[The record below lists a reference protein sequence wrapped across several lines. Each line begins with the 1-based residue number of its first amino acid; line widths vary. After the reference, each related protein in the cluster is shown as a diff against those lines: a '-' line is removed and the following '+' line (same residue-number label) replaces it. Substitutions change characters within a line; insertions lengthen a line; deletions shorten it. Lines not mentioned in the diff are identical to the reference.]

1 MRHHNHKFTQVLTYV
16 MCWMLATQPVWATI
30 QVDSSGKHHT
40 TLSAA
45 ANGVPVVNIAAPNA
59 SGLSHNQFQ
68 QYNVGQE
75 GLILNNSTEKLAQ
88 SQLGGYLQGNTQLNG
103 QAASVIL
110 NEVTGANRSQLN
122 GYTEVF
128 GQQANVIVANP
139 YGITCN
145 GCGFLNT
152 PRATLT
158 TGVPQF
164 QNGVLSG
171 FDIRQGDITVTGQ
184 GLDGTAQDYF
194 DILARTAKI
203 NAAIHANALSVI
215 TGPNQIDYQT
225 NQITATSPTSDQ
237 PLLAIDSS
245 ALGGMYAGRI
255 SLVAT
260 EQGVGVNTG
269 KLFSTVGDIQ
279 LSADGQISLGDVSS
293 KQSLTVQSNQSVTT
307 TGTQQ
312 AGQNIEYVAAGDL
325 LLNSENS
332 AAQFQATAGDQI
344 HQNRLVSAIQS
355 ASFSAAAVN
364 FQDSETVSQTI
375 RVQADAI
382 RLQSSSLTAGVAADG
397 SESHNG
403 RVSLTSTDVSLS
415 DSRIQ
420 VSGELNTKVQT
431 LSLDE
436 SSLIAA
442 EQARLVGISQL
453 TNEGQI
459 AVQQT
464 LMIANPQSLTL
475 QGAGTTHAGTLELQ
489 AGAIQNHTQLIANQL
504 NAEADTLIQSSSGEL
519 VAQTGMSVQAET
531 IDNSGKLVSAGTQTL
546 YVTGQLSNQGAI
558 QSAGEQSITAGSFHQ
573 QSTGVTT
580 SQADQQ
586 IVAEQINNAGT
597 LAAGGAQRLIVSG
610 QLTNTGQIQA
620 VGDQLIEAGGFAQ
633 KGSVSSDANSQLNA
647 GTLIN
652 DGDLTSLGDMSI
664 SVDTLTLNQAATAN
678 GDLNVDATG
687 DIALNHNL
695 SAGGDARLSAGGKL
709 SNQGKLVAQGQTA
722 VSVAGTFTNLVSGL
736 ISGNT
741 TVLNAGVLTN
751 QGTIQ
756 ALTNLMATLT
766 QFTNQGATLGM
777 QDTTLNVAGNLTN
790 TGLLYAGDQG
800 YFYVKGHLINTEA
813 DILTGGNMVIAG
825 DASGTMAAS
834 VQNQSGVIE
843 SGGDLKITS
852 SLIKNTVK
860 AIDVNSST
868 ENYSA
873 PPAHYTTQVTADET
887 CRDIQVGQQGGGIPT
902 LCSYSA
908 SSRTFEEH
916 ASKSVNTV
924 QVTGQPGRLLSQ
936 GVMTLDAGTVENVVS
951 LISSNEAINIKANRL
966 INQAYSN
973 EVVERY
979 HVYQQDG
986 VSISDVSERS
996 DVFTVDVDLID
1007 VRETVTKG
1015 QTYAST
1021 ISAKGALNLNVA
1033 QNINNSTQKAHGSG
1047 YSTSG
1052 NQHAAQNTEI
1062 SEIEA
1067 GDVEGITA
1075 ISSAANA
1082 VAFPEFRLPT
1092 SPNGLFVYNNGPDS
1106 QYLIETN
1113 PALTHLDQ
1121 FLGSDYFFDSIG
1133 FDPQK
1138 DLKVLGDAFYDTR
1151 TITSAIFEQ
1160 TGQRYL
1166 NDDVGTDLEQMQQLL
1181 DSAGQQKDSLNL
1193 QAGVALTP
1201 EQVAGLTQDIVWWEP
1216 VEVNGQQVLAPKLY
1230 LSQVTQDNL
1239 SGGALIS
1246 GSEVY
1251 VEAGNI
1257 VNSGQMDSQGKLHLV
1272 SDDRISNLGGS
1283 ITAGGD
1289 IEMNAVND
1297 IENIS
1302 GQFAGE
1308 NIALSTEKG
1317 DIINRTEVERV
1328 SITQNGAV
1336 TTADDASGV
1345 VYTDTRVGD
1354 TASIH
1359 GRGTVTMNAGG
1370 SIENTAANV
1379 TAGGDLSFI
1388 AEKDIIVAAETQRDD
1403 IKTRDQ
1409 EQLNVAVL
1417 GSGLSSGG
1425 NLSFDA
1431 GENIAVT
1438 ASDMYA
1444 EGELA
1449 MVAGW
1454 DVALN
1459 TLVNE
1464 AFSREET
1471 YNSQSVSH
1479 IRQHQGTQL
1488 AANDGVFIQSG
1499 NDFTATGSQMS
1510 TQGDVVVQAK
1520 GDITFQAVN
1529 DSEYHYDQTTQK
1541 KSFGRKETS
1550 IQESLTETVVGADVS
1565 AEGKIIVK
1573 AQKIDSVQ
1581 TAGGDSDIT
1590 IVGSNFTAGGGIEAS
1605 ADGDVTVTAQ
1615 QYQSY
1620 SRDETIKQ
1628 GFGGL
1633 SGSHKSEVDSATLLD
1648 ASGMMSSDTIDITS
1662 GKSITLVASD
1672 IDADGDITA
1681 TAVDEVIIAAG
1692 QESRQHETFEQ
1703 EYGAFSGGDLY
1714 SMDSERQGEIHNT
1727 ARGSTLTSG
1736 GTVNI
1741 NGGTVSV
1748 IGSGIDADADVN
1760 LTADTGSI
1768 DVLAAQETH
1777 TRWSESESLSV
1788 GLGDTLK
1795 SLVNPFG
1802 ATDFDGGQAKVTL
1815 AKAEYEKAENK
1826 TEATTHLGSSIT
1838 GKGTVLMDAAE
1849 DIVIQGSD
1857 VLADAD
1863 EDGQGN
1869 IELTAAENVLIRE
1882 VLDRESTTSSSMQ
1895 GEAELSLVVQHQA
1908 VETGKAA
1915 IALKESADKL
1925 KQAEKDYRQYQKQVD
1940 SLENTLS
1947 ELERALANNE
1957 PGVSAADIAELKGII
1972 SDVKSDEAFY
1982 LASIT
1987 LATVDLASKTTLL
2000 YKQGATTYSSFS
2012 TLGVNAGLQLDMSV
2026 TQTDSKSSSSTA
2038 RGSSLAGQN
2047 IVVKSGTQTDQ
2058 QILVQGSS
2066 LTAKEGVTLEGGTVN
2081 VLAAEQTQQ
2090 SQSQTESGTISASMT
2105 VHGSSTGGSLNASLN
2120 QSEQR
2125 SQSTTYV
2132 NSGVSGNH
2140 ITINSR
2146 GDTHIQGANVDAAE
2160 SLNLDI
2166 GGDLNVASVQDRHSL
2181 SNQGAGISGG
2191 VSLSGRNEA
2200 TGDAGGDVTGSNGGL
2215 NASSGRVISSETQLT
2230 TLTSGG
2236 TAEIKVAGNTD
2247 ITGALIATVDENGN
2261 DLNNLTLNTGSLS
2274 YSDLNNTDY
2283 RQDQSAGLTTSVGVQ
2298 QGGIDSTYNS
2308 SNLKYTNTSSYSKD
2322 KTLATLGQGEIT
2334 LSDDSDLTALNRDT
2348 STTSRDLFE
2357 VDRQQGNVDVTLDHR
2372 LLTEEGRNNIAE
2384 DVKRNELGLSSLADV
2399 VTKDSVSLGDT
2410 FEHVDNVQKNLDV
2423 QKLVA
2428 SQAEGKFAV
2437 ILNNLDT
2444 ATASEKQAAINAYAA
2459 AYAEVYGVNIDSAL
2473 VVAVTKMTH
2482 GAHYMNGNG
2491 ASQIVINDE
2500 TMKNAK
2506 DYMTTLGH
2514 EVTHGQVAQGGLDS
2528 RENKTL
2534 NEEYASLMGGY
2545 SADNYAFV
2553 LENSGL
2559 GTVREGDI
2567 NRHHGN
2573 QSALISRNS
2582 SNYLAD
2588 EAVLPAGS
2596 IEYYLNQEEV
2606 QNKLSLLA
2614 SCNKQG
2620 AGSAACQQLNQTNQ
2634 LDHMRDAELQAAC
2647 QDMSSPGCR
2656 AQIAKAQA
2664 ALDSFDEGASPWDDT
2679 RLGQEQESIRT
2690 VLNDPSGRARQ
2701 AQQEKLD
2708 LAFNVLADFSPGV
2721 GDAKGFAEAE
2731 TKLDYLLATVGLVP
2745 VAGDLVKM
2753 AADAFKAGKVGEA
2766 QKLLSKA
2773 QEHLQH
2779 VDADFDLPDL
2789 ALPAPAP
2796 HLDKAPTTDLD
2807 VSGTRSG
2814 SAVGDV
2820 DGRMLGD
2827 IPVVKVDSSQA
2838 AKGTPEYEAL
2848 NNPLPNTQYE
2858 LDNGTTFR
2866 TNESGFVDEISFTPV
2881 DVKMPRDSRQ
2891 TAVGKEGLDTDVGG
2905 HIQACR
2911 YGGTCDRY
2919 NLFPQDKNFNNS
2931 AYKRWENEIN
2941 RALQN
2946 GDNVGSVK
2954 VRLNRADPNSSR
2966 PDSLRIEYSI
2976 NGEIKVKNFRNNSGG

>member
-1 MRHHNHKFTQVLTYV
+1 MRHRNHKFTQVLTYV
-16 MCWMLATQPVWATI
+16 LCWMLATQPVWATI
-30 QVDSSGKHHT
+30 QVDSSSKNNT
-40 TLSAA
+40 TISAA

-68 QYNVGQE
+68 QYNVGKE

-88 SQLGGYLQGNTQLNG
+88 SQLGGYLQGNAQLNG

-164 QNGVLSG
+164 QSGLLSG
-171 FDIRQGDITVTGQ
+171 FDIRQGDVTVTGQ
-184 GLDGTAQDYF
+184 GLDGTQQDYF

-203 NAAIHANALSVI
+203 NADIHANNLSVV
-215 TGPNQIDYQT
+215 TGPNQIDYLT
-225 NQITATSPTSDQ
+225 NDVTATHDVKDK

-269 KLFSTVGDIQ
+269 RLFSTVGDIQ

-293 KQSLTVQSNQSVTT
+293 KQSLTVQSNQSMTT

-344 HQNRLVSAIQS
+344 HQNSLVAATES
-355 ASFSAAAVN
+355 ASFSGSEVN

-382 RLQSSSLTAGVAADG
+382 RLQNSTLIAGVAADG
-397 SESHNG
+397 SESLSG
-403 RVSLTSTDVSLS
+403 RVDLTGADVSLS

-420 VSGELNTKVQT
+420 VSGELSSVAQT
-431 LSLDE
+431 LSLDAP
-436 SSLIAA
+436 SQIAA
-442 EQARLVGISQL
+442 EHASLAGISQL

-459 AVQQT
+459 AVKQT
-464 LMIANPQSLTL
+464 LTIANPQSLTL

-489 AGAIQNHTQLIANQL
+489 AGTIQNHSQLIANQL
-504 NAEADTLIQSSSGEL
+504 NAAAETLTQSTSGEL
-519 VAQTGMSVQAET
+519 VAQAGMSVQAET
-531 IDNSGKLVSAGTQTL
+531 IDNRGKLVSAGSQTL
-546 YVTGQLSNQGAI
+546 HVTGELSNQGAI
-558 QSAGEQSITAGSFHQ
+558 QSAGEQSITAGTFSQ
-573 QSTGVTT
+573 QNTGVTT
-580 SQADQQ
+580 SQAEQQ
-586 IVAEQINNAGT
+586 IVADQIDNAGT
-597 LAAGGAQRLIVSG
+597 LAAAGAQRLSVSG

-620 VGDQLIEAGGFAQ
+620 VGDQFVEADWFAQ
-633 KGSVSSDANSQLNA
+633 KGRVSSDANSQLTA

-678 GDLNVDATG
+678 GDLDVNTTG
-687 DIALNHNL
+687 DMVLNHNL

-709 SNQGKLVAQGQTA
+709 SNKGKLVAQGQTT
-722 VSVAGTFTNLVSGL
+722 VSVGGTFTNLATGL

-741 TVLNAGVLTN
+741 TVLNAGMLTN

-825 DASGTMAAS
+825 DASGAMASS
-834 VQNQSGVIE
+834 VQNISGVIQSGTDLDMKAQSIVNKRKVLEIEKSSGEGVQLEPHYNQAEFTVANGSEFAPTHKWKE
-843 SGGDLKITS
+843 SKGS
-852 SLIKNTVK
+852 SGANG
-860 AIDVNSST
+860 NSSIR
-868 ENYSA
+868 
-873 PPAHYTTQVTADET
+873 YTLVITGGKHLDFVTKNE
-887 CRDIQVGQQGGGIPT
+887 VVT
-902 LCSYSA
+902 LKTASA
-908 SSRTFEEH
+908 SAQVLAGKNLTFLG
-916 ASKSVNTV
+916 NN
-924 QVTGQPGRLLSQ
+924 L
-936 GVMTLDAGTVENVVS
+936 ENNAS
-951 LISSNEAINIKANRL
+951 LISAASNS
-966 INQAYSN
+966 Y
-973 EVVERY
+973 
-979 HVYQQDG
+979 
-986 VSISDVSERS
+986 
-996 DVFTVDVDLID
+996 FTVDFLKNIGYAIGGVKETAAYDYAYHRNLTSRAVKEFVFKRTSHD
-1007 VRETVTKG
+1007 VQKFDQG
-1015 QTYAST
+1015 FINST
-1021 ISAKGALNLNVA
+1021 ISSGGNTVLNVKNKLNNSEIKSNTGVKSSGKPSQQAQQVGLQTAASNQLDLALNTSTN
-1033 QNINNSTQKAHGSG
+1033 NIP
-1047 YSTSG
+1047 
-1052 NQHAAQNTEI
+1052 
-1062 SEIEA
+1062 
-1067 GDVEGITA
+1067 
-1075 ISSAANA
+1075 
-1082 VAFPEFRLPT
+1082 FPEFRLPT

-1113 PALTHLDQ
+1113 PALTNLDQ

-1166 NDDVGTDLEQMQQLL
+1166 NDDVGTDLDQMQQLL

-1230 LSQVTQDNL
+1230 LSRVTQDNL

-1251 VEAGNI
+1251 AEAGNI
-1257 VNSGQMDSQGKLHLV
+1257 INSGQMDSKGKLHLV
-1272 SDDRISNLGGS
+1272 SDDNISNLGGS
-1283 ITAGGD
+1283 MTAGGD
-1289 IEMNAVND
+1289 IEMDAVND
-1297 IENIS
+1297 IHNIS
-1302 GQFAGE
+1302 GQIAGE

-1336 TTADDASGV
+1336 TTADDVSGV
-1345 VYTDTRVGD
+1345 VYTDTRVGE
-1354 TASIH
+1354 TASIN
-1359 GRGTVTMNAGG
+1359 GRGTITMSAGG
-1370 SIENTAANV
+1370 SIKNTAANV
-1379 TAGGDLSFI
+1379 TAGGDLSVK
-1388 AEKDIIVAAETQRDD
+1388 AEKDIIVTAETQRDYL
-1403 IKTRDQ
+1403 KTRDQ
-1409 EQLNVAVL
+1409 EHLDVAVL

-1431 GENIAVT
+1431 GENISVT

-1471 YNSQSVSH
+1471 HNSQSVSH

-1499 NDFTATGSQMS
+1499 NDITATGSQMS
-1510 TQGDVVVQAK
+1510 TQGDVVVLAK

-1529 DSEYHYDQTTQK
+1529 DSEYRYDQTTKK
-1541 KSFGRKETS
+1541 KSFGRRETS

-1565 AEGKIIVK
+1565 AGGKIIVK
-1573 AQKIDSVQ
+1573 AQKFGSVQ

-1590 IVGSNFTAGGGIEAS
+1590 IVGSNFTAGEGIEAS

-1620 SRDETIKQ
+1620 SRNETIKQ

-1648 ASGMMSSDTIDITS
+1648 ASGMMSSDNIDITS

-1672 IDADGDITA
+1672 VDADGDITA

-1703 EYGAFSGGDLY
+1703 EYGAFRGGDLF

-1727 ARGSTLTSG
+1727 AKGSALSSG

-1741 NGGTVSV
+1741 NGGSVTV
-1748 IGSGIDADADVN
+1748 IGSDVSAEADAN
-1760 LTADTGSI
+1760 FTADTGSVT
-1768 DVLAAQETH
+1768 VLAAEENHST
-1777 TRWSESESLSV
+1777 WSSTESLSV
-1788 GLGDTLK
+1788 NVEDALK
-1795 SLVNPFG
+1795 SVVNPYESVN
-1802 ATDFDGGQAKVTL
+1802 FDGGQAKLTL
-1815 AKAEYEKAENK
+1815 AKAEYSKADNK
-1826 TEATTHLGSSIT
+1826 TDATTHRGASII

-1863 EDGQGN
+1863 DDGNGN

-1882 VLDRESTTSSSMQ
+1882 VRDTESTTSSSMQ

-1940 SLENTLS
+1940 SLEQTLS
-1947 ELERALANNE
+1947 DLEQALANHE
-1957 PGVSAADIAELKGII
+1957 PGVSAADIAELQGII

-1987 LATVDLASKTTLL
+1987 LATVDVASKTTLL
-2000 YKQGATTYSSFS
+2000 MKQGAAAAQSTS
-2012 TLGVNAGLQLDMSV
+2012 TLGIDAGLHLDMSV
-2026 TQTDSKSSSSTA
+2026 TQTDSKSTSSTA

-2047 IVVKSGTQTDQ
+2047 IIVNSGTQTDQ

-2066 LTAKEGVTLEGGTVN
+2066 LTAKEGVTLDGGMVS

-2132 NSGVSGNH
+2132 NSGVSGNN

-2146 GDTHIQGANVDAAE
+2146 GDTHIQGTNVDAAE
-2160 SLNLDI
+2160 SLSLDI
-2166 GGDLNVASVQDRHSL
+2166 GGDLSVASVQDRHSS

-2191 VSLSGRNEA
+2191 VSLSGQGE
-2200 TGDAGGDVTGSNGGL
+2200 TTGSNGGL

-2236 TAEIKVAGNTD
+2236 KAEIKVAGNTD
-2247 ITGALIATVDENGN
+2247 ITGALIATVDGNGN
-2261 DLNNLTLNTGSLS
+2261 DLGNLALTTGSLTFR
-2274 YSDLNNTDY
+2274 DLNNTDY

-2308 SNLKYTNTSSYSKD
+2308 SNLQYTNTSSYSKD

-2348 STTSRDLFE
+2348 SNTSRDLFE

-2372 LLTEEGRNNIAE
+2372 LLTEEGRHNIAE
-2384 DVKRNELGLSSLADV
+2384 DVKRNGIFVDAVMDVAQKESIGL
-2399 VTKDSVSLGDT
+2399 LGDAENGVEN
-2410 FEHVDNVQKNLDV
+2410 FFAHQDNKQKFFTATRDFVTGPENAA
-2423 QKLVA
+2423 LVA
-2428 SQAEGKFAV
+2428 V
-2437 ILNNLDT
+2437 LNDSH
-2444 ATASEKQAAINAYAA
+2444 ATPEQKQAAYGALSGYISDELGITPAEALLAVVETYGDQVTKGAYANGTLYINDSEHSRLEDA
-2459 AYAEVYGVNIDSAL
+2459 VNTVGHETQHHIDAQRGHQGDGETYEQNREQYAEVMGEATEDYLSFNYSNAGHGEFGGWNTQNGTQGSELIAQNQSRFDHDRQSGQMDFRLPNEKEQHALNKLAGDDPAKQRELLSAACAMIKCSAEFAYGSDEYEYYRALEDEGANHQDAQAVLANYSDKVLTQGETYPAVKWETYEDLYQYTEQDRISDAEQLVYNHQTFDRTAWLEGQGLTPEQAGVILALGGVAAAVIDGKSGKIKQPKLPKNTSTSSSIQGQVDAGTRDEYAGPYNPNSTRADLEAMYGADNVTSTTNPKNPIQTVNSNLNRGIEVIRGSDGGKAVRVQYNDPVTGQLSVANIPYNGRDLPIFDDHAKYTTSIDHSVSYNTQMKRATENLRDAINSGRIDSSLFTDIQLQDIQNLERKVTGFTWHHNGDSGNMQL
-2473 VVAVTKMTH
+2473 VPTKVHDAVKH
-2482 GAHYMNGNG
+2482 IG
-2491 ASQIVINDE
+2491 
-2500 TMKNAK
+2500 
-2506 DYMTTLGH
+2506 
-2514 EVTHGQVAQGGLDS
+2514 
-2528 RENKTL
+2528 
-2534 NEEYASLMGGY
+2534 
-2545 SADNYAFV
+2545 
-2553 LENSGL
+2553 
-2559 GTVREGDI
+2559 
-2567 NRHHGN
+2567 
-2573 QSALISRNS
+2573 QSALS
-2582 SNYLAD
+2582 
-2588 EAVLPAGS
+2588 
-2596 IEYYLNQEEV
+2596 
-2606 QNKLSLLA
+2606 K
-2614 SCNKQG
+2614 
-2620 AGSAACQQLNQTNQ
+2620 
-2634 LDHMRDAELQAAC
+2634 
-2647 QDMSSPGCR
+2647 
-2656 AQIAKAQA
+2656 
-2664 ALDSFDEGASPWDDT
+2664 
-2679 RLGQEQESIRT
+2679 
-2690 VLNDPSGRARQ
+2690 GR
-2701 AQQEKLD
+2701 
-2708 LAFNVLADFSPGV
+2708 
-2721 GDAKGFAEAE
+2721 
-2731 TKLDYLLATVGLVP
+2731 
-2745 VAGDLVKM
+2745 
-2753 AADAFKAGKVGEA
+2753 
-2766 QKLLSKA
+2766 
-2773 QEHLQH
+2773 
-2779 VDADFDLPDL
+2779 
-2789 ALPAPAP
+2789 
-2796 HLDKAPTTDLD
+2796 
-2807 VSGTRSG
+2807 
-2814 SAVGDV
+2814 
-2820 DGRMLGD
+2820 
-2827 IPVVKVDSSQA
+2827 
-2838 AKGTPEYEAL
+2838 
-2848 NNPLPNTQYE
+2848 
-2858 LDNGTTFR
+2858 
-2866 TNESGFVDEISFTPV
+2866 
-2881 DVKMPRDSRQ
+2881 
-2891 TAVGKEGLDTDVGG
+2891 
-2905 HIQACR
+2905 
-2911 YGGTCDRY
+2911 
-2919 NLFPQDKNFNNS
+2919 
-2931 AYKRWENEIN
+2931 
-2941 RALQN
+2941 
-2946 GDNVGSVK
+2946 
-2954 VRLNRADPNSSR
+2954 
-2966 PDSLRIEYSI
+2966 
-2976 NGEIKVKNFRNNSGG
+2976 

>member
-1 MRHHNHKFTQVLTYV
+1 MRHRNHKFTQVLTYV
-16 MCWMLATQPVWATI
+16 LCWMLATQPVWATI
-30 QVDSSGKHHT
+30 QVDSSSKNNT
-40 TLSAA
+40 TISAA

-68 QYNVGQE
+68 QYNVGKE

-88 SQLGGYLQGNTQLNG
+88 SQLGGYLQGNAQLNG

-164 QNGVLSG
+164 QSGLLSG
-171 FDIRQGDITVTGQ
+171 FDIRQGDVTVTGQ
-184 GLDGTAQDYF
+184 GLDGTQQDYF

-203 NAAIHANALSVI
+203 NADIHANNLSVV
-215 TGPNQIDYQT
+215 TGPNQIDYLT
-225 NQITATSPTSDQ
+225 NDVTATHDVKDK

-269 KLFSTVGDIQ
+269 RLFSTVGDIQ

-312 AGQNIEYVAAGDL
+312 AGQNIEYVATGDL

-344 HQNRLVSAIQS
+344 HQNSLVAATES
-355 ASFSAAAVN
+355 ASFSGSEVN

-382 RLQSSSLTAGVAADG
+382 RLQNSTLIAGVAADG
-397 SESHNG
+397 SESLSG
-403 RVSLTSTDVSLS
+403 RVDLTGADVSLS

-420 VSGELNTKVQT
+420 VSGELSSVAQT
-431 LSLDE
+431 LSLDVP
-436 SSLIAA
+436 SQIAA
-442 EQARLVGISQL
+442 EHASLAGISQL

-459 AVQQT
+459 AVKHT
-464 LMIANPQSLTL
+464 LIIANPQSLTL

-489 AGAIQNHTQLIANQL
+489 AGTIQNHSQLIANQL
-504 NAEADTLIQSSSGEL
+504 NAE
-519 VAQTGMSVQAET
+519 AET
-531 IDNSGKLVSAGTQTL
+531 IDNSGKLVSAGGQTL
-546 YVTGQLSNQGAI
+546 RVTGLLTNQGAI
-558 QSAGEQSITAGSFHQ
+558 QSAGEQSITAGTFSQ

-580 SQADQQ
+580 SQAEQQ
-586 IVAEQINNAGT
+586 IVVEQIDNAGT
-597 LAAGGAQRLIVSG
+597 LAAAGAQRLSVSG

-620 VGDQLIEAGGFAQ
+620 VGDQFVDADWFAQ
-633 KGSVSSDANSQLNA
+633 KGRVSSDANSQLNA

-678 GDLNVDATG
+678 GDLDVDATG
-687 DIALNHNL
+687 DMVLNHNL
-695 SAGGDARLSAGGKL
+695 SAGGDASISAGGKL
-709 SNQGKLVAQGQTA
+709 SNKGKLVAQGQTT
-722 VSVAGTFTNLVSGL
+722 VSVGGTFTNLATGL

-741 TVLNAGVLTN
+741 TVLNAGMLTN

-813 DILTGGNMVIAG
+813 DILTSGNMVIAG
-825 DASGTMAAS
+825 DASGAMASS
-834 VQNQSGVIE
+834 VQNISGVIQSGADLDMKAQNIVNKRKVLEIEKSSGEGVQLEPHYNQAEFTVANGSEFAPTYKWKE
-843 SGGDLKITS
+843 SKGGSGANGNSNIRYTLVITGGTHLDFVTKNDVVTLK
-852 SLIKNTVK
+852 
-860 AIDVNSST
+860 
-868 ENYSA
+868 
-873 PPAHYTTQVTADET
+873 TA
-887 CRDIQVGQQGGGIPT
+887 
-902 LCSYSA
+902 SA
-908 SSRTFEEH
+908 S
-916 ASKSVNTV
+916 AQMLAGKNLTV
-924 QVTGQPGRLLSQ
+924 LGNNL
-936 GVMTLDAGTVENVVS
+936 ENNAS
-951 LISSNEAINIKANRL
+951 LISAAN
-966 INQAYSN
+966 NSY
-973 EVVERY
+973 
-979 HVYQQDG
+979 
-986 VSISDVSERS
+986 
-996 DVFTVDVDLID
+996 FTVDFLKNIGYATGGVKETAAYDYAYHRNLTSRIVKEFVFKRTSHD
-1007 VRETVTKG
+1007 VQKFDQG
-1015 QTYAST
+1015 FINST
-1021 ISAKGALNLNVA
+1021 ISSGGQTVLNVKNKLNNSEIKSNTGAKSSGKPSQQAQQAGVQTAAGNQLDLALNTS
-1033 QNINNSTQKAHGSG
+1033 INN
-1047 YSTSG
+1047 
-1052 NQHAAQNTEI
+1052 I
-1062 SEIEA
+1062 P
-1067 GDVEGITA
+1067 
-1075 ISSAANA
+1075 
-1082 VAFPEFRLPT
+1082 FPDFRLPT

-1166 NDDVGTDLEQMQQLL
+1166 NDDVGTDLDQMQQLL

-1230 LSQVTQDNL
+1230 LSKVTKDNL

-1251 VEAGNI
+1251 AEAGNI
-1257 VNSGQMDSQGKLHLV
+1257 INSGQMDSKGKLHLV
-1272 SDDRISNLGGS
+1272 SDDNISNLGGS
-1283 ITAGGD
+1283 MTAGGD
-1289 IEMNAVND
+1289 IEMDAVND
-1297 IENIS
+1297 IQNIS
-1302 GQFAGE
+1302 GQIAGE

-1345 VYTDTRVGD
+1345 VYTDTRVGE
-1354 TASIH
+1354 TASIN
-1359 GRGTVTMNAGG
+1359 GRGTITMSAGG
-1370 SIENTAANV
+1370 SIKNTAANV
-1379 TAGGDLSFI
+1379 TAGDDLSVK
-1388 AEKDIIVAAETQRDD
+1388 AEKDIIVTAETQRDYL
-1403 IKTRDQ
+1403 KTRDQ
-1409 EQLNVAVL
+1409 EHLDVAVL

-1431 GENIAVT
+1431 GENISVT

-1464 AFSREET
+1464 VFSREET
-1471 YNSQSVSH
+1471 HNSQSVSH
-1479 IRQHQGTQL
+1479 TRQHQGTQL

-1499 NDFTATGSQMS
+1499 NDITATGSQMS
-1510 TQGDVVVQAK
+1510 TQGDVVVLAK

-1529 DSEYHYDQTTQK
+1529 DSEYLYDQTTEK
-1541 KSFGRKETS
+1541 KSFGRKETA

-1565 AEGKIIVK
+1565 AGGKIIVK
-1573 AQKIDSVQ
+1573 AQKFGSVQ

-1590 IVGSNFTAGGGIEAS
+1590 IVGSNFTAGEGIEAS

-1620 SRDETIKQ
+1620 SRNETIKQ

-1648 ASGMMSSDTIDITS
+1648 ASGMMSSDNIDITS

-1672 IDADGDITA
+1672 VEAEGDITA

-1703 EYGAFSGGDLY
+1703 EYGAFRGGDLF

-1727 ARGSTLTSG
+1727 AKGSALSSG

-1741 NGGTVSV
+1741 NGGSVTV
-1748 IGSGIDADADVN
+1748 IGSDVSAEADAN
-1760 LTADTGSI
+1760 FTADTGSVT
-1768 DVLAAQETH
+1768 VLAAEENHST
-1777 TRWSESESLSV
+1777 WSSTESLSV
-1788 GLGDTLK
+1788 NVEDALK
-1795 SLVNPFG
+1795 SVVNPYESVN
-1802 ATDFDGGQAKVTL
+1802 FDGGQAKLTL
-1815 AKAEYEKAENK
+1815 AKAEYSKADNK
-1826 TEATTHLGSSIT
+1826 TDATTHRGASII

-1863 EDGQGN
+1863 DDGNGN

-1882 VLDRESTTSSSMQ
+1882 VLDTESTTSSSMQ

-1940 SLENTLS
+1940 SLEQTLS
-1947 ELERALANNE
+1947 ELEQALANHE
-1957 PGVSAADIAELKGII
+1957 PGVNAADIAELQGII

-1987 LATVDLASKTTLL
+1987 LATVDVASKTTLL
-2000 YKQGATTYSSFS
+2000 MKQGAAAAQSTS
-2012 TLGVNAGLQLDMSV
+2012 TLGIDAGLHLDMSV

-2066 LTAKEGVTLEGGTVN
+2066 LTAKEGVTLDGGTVS

-2132 NSGVSGNH
+2132 NSGVSGSH

-2160 SLNLDI
+2160 SLSLDI
-2166 GGDLNVASVQDRHSL
+2166 GGDLSVASVQDRHS
-2181 SNQGAGISGG
+2181 SSHQGAGISGG
-2191 VSLSGRNEA
+2191 VSLSGQGE
-2200 TGDAGGDVTGSNGGL
+2200 TTGSNGGL

-2236 TAEIKVAGNTD
+2236 TADIKVAGNTD
-2247 ITGALIATVDENGN
+2247 ITGALIATVDGNGN

-2308 SNLKYTNTSSYSKD
+2308 SNLQYTNTSSYSKD

-2334 LSDDSDLTALNRDT
+2334 LSDDSDLMALNRDT

-2399 VTKDSVSLGDT
+2399 VTKDSVSVGDT

-2491 ASQIVINDE
+2491 ASKIVINDE

-2528 RENKTL
+2528 RDNKTL

-2567 NRHHGN
+2567 NRHYGN

-2588 EAVLPAGS
+2588 EALLPAGS

-2614 SCNKQG
+2614 SCNQQG
-2620 AGSAACQQLNQTNQ
+2620 AGSATCEQLNQTNQ

-2690 VLNDPSGRARQ
+2690 VLNDPSGEARQ
-2701 AQQEKLD
+2701 NQQAQLNALFDGLME
-2708 LAFNVLADFSPGV
+2708 FTPGA
-2721 GDAKGFAEAE
+2721 GDVKGFVDAESGI
-2731 TKLDYLLATVGLVP
+2731 DYLVAGLGLIP
-2745 VAGDLVKM
+2745 VAGDLLKK
-2753 AADAFKAGKVGEA
+2753 AKEAFSAGRVEEA
-2766 QKLLSKA
+2766 KTLLGKA

-2779 VDADFDLPDL
+2779 MDADFDLPDL

-2796 HLDKAPTTDLD
+2796 HLDKAPSTDLD
-2807 VSGTRSG
+2807 VSGTRLGSSG
-2814 SAVGDV
+2814 SPEMDISLTKQDVEGHAGDV
-2820 DGRMLGD
+2820 GGNDVSLQRGTTGD
-2827 IPVVKVDSSQA
+2827 WNKLA
-2838 AKGTPEYEAL
+2838 
-2848 NNPLPNTQYE
+2848 NNPEPNTRYE
-2858 LDNGTTFR
+2858 FENGYSYKTDANGRVKEVEAELHLEPWDRNNYQQKVSGRDCRETSDCGGHLIASMFGGPGEGINLVPMDAKLNGSGGEWYRLETQWRNVLDNG
-2866 TNESGFVDEISFTPV
+2866 
-2881 DVKMPRDSRQ
+2881 
-2891 TAVGKEGLDTDVGG
+2891 
-2905 HIQACR
+2905 
-2911 YGGTCDRY
+2911 GT
-2919 NLFPQDKNFNNS
+2919 
-2931 AYKRWENEIN
+2931 
-2941 RALQN
+2941 
-2946 GDNVGSVK
+2946 VK
-2954 VRLNRADPNSSR
+2954 VNIEPKYSSNSKR
-2966 PDSLRIEYSI
+2966 PESFKVNYSI
-2976 NGEIKVKNFRNNSGG
+2976 DGVVQIPMDLKNTPTGN